1 MDGDADDRQRY
12 AGDKPCSL
20 TKEMIDGTDT
30 SQREEEG
37 DGIKI
42 NLQIRSLHA
51 EHGSLEY
58 LQTGREE
65 CRRQIEKIDEYR
77 QTETADKHLD
87 SDSYLQEKE
96 RKGEQQ
102 GYRTHYHIII
112 EAILQHLLY
121 LYRLSHQ
128 SMKEVRLNA
137 KGPLRQHHRWQQNGT
152 RHIKGSH
159 SHLIPHFLSRF
170 CWKQGKEI
178 SIEKEDG
185 SNHKFQSKMIKIQNL
200 KKIYNGNTVL
210 DIDNLGVAK
219 GELIGLVGNNGA
231 GKTTLLR
238 LILDLIQADDGFVES
253 NGQKVNE
260 SEAWKEYTGSFI
272 DGRFLIDFLTPEEYF
287 DFIAD
292 VYHIDDETLQERLAQ
307 FEGFMHDEILG
318 TKKYLRDFSQG
329 NRQKIGIIGAM
340 IINPKVLL
348 LDEPFN
354 YLDPSSQMTIAH
366 MIQRICKEHGT
377 TVIISSHNLNF
388 VADIS
393 TRILLLEK
401 GKLVKDLPNA
411 DGAAIAEL
419 NEYFGIQAE

>member
-1 MDGDADDRQRY
+1 MD
-12 AGDKPCSL
+12 
-20 TKEMIDGTDT
+20 
-30 SQREEEG
+30 
-37 DGIKI
+37 
-42 NLQIRSLHA
+42 
-51 EHGSLEY
+51 
-58 LQTGREE
+58 
-65 CRRQIEKIDEYR
+65 
-77 QTETADKHLD
+77 
-87 SDSYLQEKE
+87 
-96 RKGEQQ
+96 
-102 GYRTHYHIII
+102 
-112 EAILQHLLY
+112 
-121 LYRLSHQ
+121 
-128 SMKEVRLNA
+128 
-137 KGPLRQHHRWQQNGT
+137 
-152 RHIKGSH
+152 
-159 SHLIPHFLSRF
+159 
-170 CWKQGKEI
+170 
-178 SIEKEDG
+178 
-185 SNHKFQSKMIKIQNL
+185 IKIQNL

-210 DIDNLGVAK
+210 DIDNLGIAK

-260 SEAWKEYTGSFI
+260 SETWKEYTGSYI

-292 VYHIDDETLQERLAQ
+292 VYNIDDETLQERLAQ
-307 FEGFMHDEILG
+307 FEGFMHDEIMG

-366 MIQRICKEHGT
+366 MIQRICKEQGT
-377 TVIISSHNLNF
+377 MVIISSHNLNF
-388 VADIS
+388 IADIS

>member
-1 MDGDADDRQRY
+1 
-12 AGDKPCSL
+12 
-20 TKEMIDGTDT
+20 
-30 SQREEEG
+30 
-37 DGIKI
+37 
-42 NLQIRSLHA
+42 
-51 EHGSLEY
+51 
-58 LQTGREE
+58 
-65 CRRQIEKIDEYR
+65 
-77 QTETADKHLD
+77 
-87 SDSYLQEKE
+87 
-96 RKGEQQ
+96 
-102 GYRTHYHIII
+102 
-112 EAILQHLLY
+112 
-121 LYRLSHQ
+121 
-128 SMKEVRLNA
+128 
-137 KGPLRQHHRWQQNGT
+137 
-152 RHIKGSH
+152 
-159 SHLIPHFLSRF
+159 
-170 CWKQGKEI
+170 
-178 SIEKEDG
+178 
-185 SNHKFQSKMIKIQNL
+185 MIKIQNL

-260 SEAWKEYTGSFI
+260 SETWKEYTGSYI

-292 VYHIDDETLQERLAQ
+292 VYNIDDETLQERLAQ
-307 FEGFMHDEILG
+307 FEGFMHDEIMG

-366 MIQRICKEHGT
+366 MIQRICKEQGT

-388 VADIS
+388 VADISSRILLLEKGKLVKDLPNSDGAAIAELNEYFGIQADDGFVESNGQKVNESETWKEYTGSYIDGRFLIDFLTPEEYFDFIADVYNIDDKTLQERLAQFEGFMHDEIMGTKKYLRDFSQGNRQKIGIIGAMIINPKVLLLDEPFNYLDPSSQMTIAHMIQRICKEQGTTVIISSHNLNFIADIS